1 MKKTNNNLDISGPRH
16 HISTSDNVKK
26 AKEILKNLN
35 SVEQNKLMT
44 EEDWKKFG
52 EIQYLKGR
60 LDELFKLDRVLGH
73 LDMNS
78 LRVLDARTV
87 KYLDKLRRVD
97 PMAYHLYHI
106 ERENIKYTIERINQ
120 NKDPYE
126 K

>member
-1 MKKTNNNLDISGPRH
+1 MKKTKNNC
-16 HISTSDNVKK
+16 STSEHIMKTSKNITK
-26 AKEILKNLN
+26 AKEILKNLSN
-35 SVEQNKLMT
+35 GEQTKRMT

-73 LDMNS
+73 IDMNS
-78 LRVLDARTV
+78 LRILDARTE
-87 KYLDKLRRVD
+87 KYLDKLKRVD
-97 PMAYHLYHI
+97 PLAYHLYYI

-120 NKDPYE
+120 NKNPYE